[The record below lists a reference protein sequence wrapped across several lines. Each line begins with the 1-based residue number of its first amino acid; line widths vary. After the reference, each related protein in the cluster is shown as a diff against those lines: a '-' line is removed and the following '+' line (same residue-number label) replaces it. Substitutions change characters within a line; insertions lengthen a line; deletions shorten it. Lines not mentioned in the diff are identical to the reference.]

1 MTMTIRPQSAVA
13 AIPPPP
19 RSTSATVSAEASDSG
34 FATLLGGLQAYQDD
48 NLDAPHNV
56 MKPSTKRDIAQDD
69 STAASTIDD
78 SENSDH
84 SVLPDK
90 ASEPLI
96 NPLGTQ
102 TPIVARNDHR
112 KPEGAELSDAEND
125 ATGTLHGMTEVASRT
140 TGQRVAI
147 QEASAATHSGKTQTR
162 NQPATQA
169 GALDAD
175 TVTIPAN
182 KFGTADDKPAD
193 GLRTV
198 THQSPLPRKTAATPN
213 TPKFDAAE
221 GAFGKAASANGKP
234 ATPSP
239 VLDAKTLSFVRTL
252 EDAVAIAKR
261 FAQDASPGAAQT
273 SDSLS
278 TAGLS
283 TSIAPSP
290 LAAVSSGPSSLGQ
303 PAIVPQLGVMPPMT
317 HPNWAQ
323 AMSHQVLSFLRTD
336 ERGAQVAQ
344 LLLDP
349 PELGPLKVSI
359 AIKDGVASASFV
371 SANSAV
377 RHAVEQA
384 LPQLAQQ
391 LQQSGLA
398 LGQTDVGERDTQNQ
412 GPFTDTED
420 TTGSRQPDHGAQ
432 DVRQTETVDT
442 AMARG
447 PQGLIRAYA

>member
-13 AIPPPP
+13 STQPPP
-19 RSTSATVSAEASDSG
+19 RSTSAKVSAEAGDSG
-34 FATLLGGLQAYQDD
+34 FSALLGGLQAHQDD
-48 NLDAPHNV
+48 NLDASHHV
-56 MKPSTKRDIAQDD
+56 GKPSAKRDIAQDD
-69 STAASTIDD
+69 SAVASTIDD
-78 SENSDH
+78 VENIDH

-90 ASEPLI
+90 ASEPLV

-102 TPIVARNDHR
+102 TPIAPRNGHR

-125 ATGTLHGMTEVASRT
+125 AAGTLRGITEVESRT
-140 TGQRVAI
+140 AGQRAAI
-147 QEASAATHSGKTQTR
+147 QEASGATHSGKTQPR
-162 NQPATQA
+162 NQPAPQT

-182 KFGTADDKPAD
+182 KFGTAYDKPAD
-193 GLRTV
+193 ELRTV

-213 TPKFDAAE
+213 TPKFDATE

-234 ATPSP
+234 ATPSS

-278 TAGLS
+278 TTGLS

-290 LAAVSSGPSSLGQ
+290 LATVSPSPSSLGQ

-323 AMSHQVLSFLRTD
+323 AMSHQILSFLRTD

-344 LLLDP
+344 LRLDP

-391 LQQSGLA
+391 LHQSGLA
-398 LGQTDVGERDTQNQ
+398 LGQTDVGERDAQNQ
-412 GPFTDTED
+412 GPFTDTEH
-420 TTGSRQPDHGAQ
+420 TTGSRQPGHGAQ
-432 DVRQTETVDT
+432 DVRQSETVET

-447 PQGLIRAYA
+447 PKGLIRAYA